1 MQDEYIPPPAECEN
15 SSNAIE
21 IEEAGFMWESE
32 ELKSAGNEKDKKNEK
47 LKRKYS
53 SKLQVYKSTS
63 VEILEVL
70 FIVTL
75 NKTLLSIFMPC

>member
-53 SKLQVYKSTS
+53 SKV
-63 VEILEVL
+63 
-70 FIVTL
+70 
-75 NKTLLSIFMPC
+75 